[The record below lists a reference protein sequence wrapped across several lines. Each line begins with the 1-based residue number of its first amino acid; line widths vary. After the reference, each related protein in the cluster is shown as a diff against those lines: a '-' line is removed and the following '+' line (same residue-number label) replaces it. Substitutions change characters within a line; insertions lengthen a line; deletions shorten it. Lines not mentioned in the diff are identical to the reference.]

1 MSGFIENPTDVIAK
15 SRKNSQVGTV
25 IHKFPKSEAIPYLM
39 ILGFKEY
46 SYGDVNA
53 GVGGTQTINKQTIVL
68 PLPLQLND
76 TTGLEISSADSGI
89 ASLVTG
95 VLKNDIV
102 DSKDRSADAQYYA
115 DIIQKTSAAVG
126 ASLSSSNS
134 AISQILGKVALG
146 GAAAVGFET
155 GTTGSLLNGAA
166 INPYE
171 TMEFKG
177 VKLKTHSFNW
187 RLSPSNKDDSDA
199 IRDIVETIKQ
209 NILPSYIAVSGFG
222 SAHNLLKY
230 PHLAQ
235 ISFLGIDQNYYYK
248 LKPAFITSF
257 NVRYNGGEQL
267 NVFKGGKPVVV
278 ELAMELTE
286 VNIHTAG
293 DYNGVDQATSS
304 GFGGSAISE
313 LASGIGKTAYNY
325 IADSIVGK
333 AN

>member
-1 MSGFIENPTDVIAK
+1 MSGFVENPTDVISK
-15 SRKNSQVGTV
+15 SRRNSQVGTV
-25 IHKFPKSEAIPYLM
+25 IHKFPKSEAIPYVM

-46 SYGDVNA
+46 SYGDVYNGA
-53 GVGGTQTINKQTIVL
+53 GGAQTINKQSIVL

-76 TTGLEISSADSGI
+76 TTGLEISSADGAM
-89 ASLVTG
+89 ASTITG
-95 VLKNDIV
+95 VLKKNIV

-126 ASLSSSNS
+126 VSLSASDNLF
-134 AISQILGKVALG
+134 SQTIGKIALG
-146 GAAAVGFET
+146 TAAAVGFET

-177 VKLKTHSFNW
+177 VKLKTHSFSW

-199 IRDIVETIKQ
+199 IKNIVETIKQ

-230 PHLAQ
+230 PHLVQ

-257 NVRYNGGEQL
+257 NVRYNGGDQL

-304 GFGGSAISE
+304 GFAATVADDI
-313 LASGIGKTAYNY
+313 INQGKSVINY
-325 IADSIVGK
+325 VADSFVGR

>member
-1 MSGFIENPTDVIAK
+1 MSGFIENPRDVISK
-15 SRKNSQVGTV
+15 SRRNSQVGTV

-53 GVGGTQTINKQTIVL
+53 GAGGKNEINKETIVL

-76 TTGLEISSADSGI
+76 TTGLEISSADAGL
-89 ASLVTG
+89 ASFVMG
-95 VLKNDIV
+95 MRGGK
-102 DSKDRSADAQYYA
+102 DSWVNGDSASADVRYYA
-115 DIIQKTSAAVG
+115 DIIQKTALAAG
-126 ASLSSSNS
+126 NALSSSNNGFLAGAG
-134 AISQILGKVALG
+134 AILA
-146 GAAAVGFET
+146 GAGIIAGVDT

-177 VKLKTHSFNW
+177 VKLKTHSFSW
-187 RLSPSNKDDSDA
+187 RLSASNRDDSDA
-199 IRDIVETIKQ
+199 IKDIVATIKK
-209 NILPSYIAVSGFG
+209 NILPEYIAVSGYG

-230 PHLAQ
+230 PHLAN
-235 ISFLGIDQNYYYK
+235 ISFLGIDQEYYYK

-257 NVRYNGGEQL
+257 NVRYNGGDQL

-286 VNIHTAG
+286 VNIHTANDYGVTQNLKSSYIG
-293 DYNGVDQATSS
+293 DFANQSLDWVKNVT
-304 GFGGSAISE
+304 
-313 LASGIGKTAYNY
+313 GIH
-325 IADSIVGK
+325 
-333 AN
+333 